1 MENKKTKK
9 NQPSTICSP
18 QLLISSVYLG
28 RRFMVKNNGDRKQN
42 FTRLLTEWISLK
54 RYKYSEPIKYGLH
67 LNYRLCWVGE
77 QCLRRWTSRT
87 KFYEALFIWKILKR
101 YKKYKGLV
109 KYALHLR
116 YQLYQVSGDG
126 HHEQNFTRLLFK
138 WKFSKRYKYKE
149 LVKYALH
156 LHYQLYQVSGGCLR
170 RWTTRTKIRRA
181 SLHMKISKRYKYKGP
196 VKYALHLRYRLCQV
210 SGECLR
216 RWTSR
221 TKLYNALS
229 LSLSTHENSRTQ
241 SPRQSRSRRAL
252 KVQIERKLSDTLL
265 FEGAIS
271 VNLKGEIRG
280 GRRGGSRVQK
290 CEGSLDVDDTTK
302 LQDVDGSNAHETHDT
317 KHAHANDH
325 RLLRKTHLLLVQPA
339 MKNPKPPACHK
350 WSALE
355 NSSAAMKDRVSFQVP
370 GMVKSR
376 VIGEFRVS
384 EIHFEKLMGVFPKHP
399 SHRQKSPWICAI
411 T

>member
-1 MENKKTKK
+1 MLTKMDDENKDMKGFSPNENFKEIQIQRTC
-9 NQPSTICSP
+9 QICSP
-18 QLLISSVYLG
+18 FALPTLSGQWGMLEK
-28 RRFMVKNNGDRKQN
+28 MDVKNK
-42 FTRLLTEWISLK
+42 TL
-54 RYKYSEPIKYGLH
+54 
-67 LNYRLCWVGE
+67 
-77 QCLRRWTSRT
+77 QCS
-87 KFYEALFIWKILKR
+87 
-101 YKKYKGLV
+101 
-109 KYALHLR
+109 
-116 YQLYQVSGDG
+116 
-126 HHEQNFTRLLFK
+126 
-138 WKFSKRYKYKE
+138 
-149 LVKYALH
+149 
-156 LHYQLYQVSGGCLR
+156 
-170 RWTTRTKIRRA
+170 
-181 SLHMKISKRYKYKGP
+181 
-196 VKYALHLRYRLCQV
+196 
-210 SGECLR
+210 
-216 RWTSR
+216 
-221 TKLYNALS
+221 LS

-302 LQDVDGSNAHETHDT
+302 LQDVDGSNAHETHDS